1 MSYKVYLDGKEY
13 TIETSKEPART
24 ERNARIIEAFKK
36 ARKDNPR
43 VGITIL
49 CQLLAPK
56 FDLSDQYFYKLV
68 KNNGLQ

>member
-13 TIETSKEPART
+13 TIKTSKEPVRA

-36 ARKDNPR
+36 ARKDNPK

-68 KNNGLQ
+68 KDYGLQ